1 MKIDTSSEKIKN
13 LLSRGVEEA
22 VSIKSLEEKLKSG
35 KKLRVKLGADPSRP
49 DLHLGHAAVL
59 RKLKEFQYLG
69 HQIVFIIGDYT
80 GMIGDPSGKSA
91 TRPQLSSKEVNENA
105 KTYLKQVGRILDIK
119 KTEIRRNSEWY
130 SKMKFSETLSLT
142 SKFSVQRLLERDDFS
157 KRIKE
162 NRELHVHELLYPIMQ
177 AYDSVAIKADVELGG
192 TDQKFNLLAGRKLQR
207 RLNMPEQDIVTIP
220 LLVGLDGKNKMSK
233 SLDNYIGITESAD
246 SMYGKVMSI
255 PDELIV
261 HYFELATEL
270 SAEEARKIKE
280 ELKSS
285 NNNPRDV
292 KMRLAR
298 EIIKLY
304 HSEAM
309 ALKAENNFID
319 VFQKKETPVEMAEY
333 RLKEK
338 TLNIIDLLL
347 QIKLASSKG
356 EARRLLDQKG
366 VVVDN
371 AIIDDAKATI
381 EISRDGVIV
390 RKGKRHFVKVKRDS

>member
-59 RKLKEFQYLG
+59 RKLKEFQDLG

-80 GMIGDPSGKSA
+80 GMIGDPSGKSV

-270 SAEEARKIKE
+270 SSEEARKIKE

-390 RKGKRHFVKVKRDS
+390 KKGKRHFVKVKCDS